1 MLSVHGYY
9 ENGVCV
15 PTETLELAGKR
26 QVIITIM
33 DEDNPSKITSKEKRL
48 EVIKALSGI
57 LPSSITDEEVKND
70 FAVEN

>member
-15 PTETLELAGKR
+15 PTETLKLAG
-26 QVIITIM
+26 
-33 DEDNPSKITSKEKRL
+33 KRL
-48 EVIKALSGI
+48 EVIKTLSGI